1 MVTVKGAGRSAT
13 HIELLDAT
21 GRSVMVVHTGAL
33 HTDGRV
39 FVDISSLP
47 TGTYMLVVE
56 GPGGRSTQRVMKL

>member
-1 MVTVKGAGRSAT
+1 
-13 HIELLDAT
+13 
-21 GRSVMVVHTGAL
+21 MVVHTGAL